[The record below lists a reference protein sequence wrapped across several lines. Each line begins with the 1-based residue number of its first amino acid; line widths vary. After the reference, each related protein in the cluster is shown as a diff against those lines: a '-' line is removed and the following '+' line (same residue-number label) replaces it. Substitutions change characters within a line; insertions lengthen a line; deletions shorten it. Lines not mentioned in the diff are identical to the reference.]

1 MDNNKLQNPKN
12 NALALMFLP
21 CAVYY
26 FIFDYIPMGGLMIAF
41 KDYSIQDGILGS
53 PWVGFQH
60 FEMLFGGIEFLMV
73 IKNTLLISIIKII
86 LGFLAPVIFAVL
98 LNEIR
103 IGFLTKGFQ
112 SLSLLPYLFS
122 WVILASIFRLIFS
135 NSGPANEIIAW
146 IGVDNP
152 INWLSDDFW
161 FIVVIIS
168 TDIWKGIGIGAIIYM
183 ASIAAIPIELYKA
196 AKIDGANRFQQIFY
210 ITLPQLKPT
219 MITLLILS
227 MGGFLSAGFDQIY
240 NMYNP
245 LVYDVADII
254 DTYVLRMLTNLNFE
268 IATAAG
274 MFKSV
279 VAVILIMISNSI
291 SKRLT
296 QGEQG
301 LY

>member
-1 MDNNKLQNPKN
+1 MDNNKLQYPKN

-146 IGVDNP
+146 IGVDKP

-161 FIVVIIS
+161 FIVVIIA

-227 MGGFLSAGFDQIY
+227 MGSFLSAGFDQIY

>member
-1 MDNNKLQNPKN
+1 MDNNFQSPKN

-86 LGFLAPVIFAVL
+86 LGFLAPVFFAVL

-146 IGVDNP
+146 IGVDKP

-161 FIVVIIS
+161 FIVVIIA

-227 MGGFLSAGFDQIY
+227 MGSFLSAGFDQIY

>member
-1 MDNNKLQNPKN
+1 MDNNFQSPKN

-86 LGFLAPVIFAVL
+86 LGFLAPVFFAVL

-135 NSGPANEIIAW
+135 NSGPANAIIAW
-146 IGVDNP
+146 IGVDKP

-196 AKIDGANRFQQIFY
+196 AKIDGASRFQQIFY

-296 QGEQG
+296 HGEQG